1 MKLLLWI
8 VGNITLNNNIYLD
21 LCTNQVNML
30 SENSLF
36 QLIIMFDSKKPEGY
50 LLLLSNVKNI
60 I

>member
-8 VGNITLNNNIYLD
+8 VGNITLNNYIYLD